1 MQKIS
6 DKNFSWQILLKLKI
20 NPNTPEKI
28 SHQPTG
34 QARTNKFCLCHNNFM
49 EVKVIGAGLAG
60 SEAALQLAKRG
71 IKVKL
76 YEMRPVKTTGAHKTD
91 KFAEFVC
98 SNSLGAADC
107 TNASGLLKKEMELLG
122 GELIKIARACAVPAG
137 SALAIDRE
145 LFSQTVTEKI
155 ENNENIEVIR
165 EEIAEIPDGNVI
177 IASGPLTS
185 DKLSESIKEFTQN
198 EHLHF
203 FDAIAPIV
211 EKDSIDFDKA
221 FWASRYDKGE
231 ASYINCPMNKE
242 EYAKFYEILTNA
254 PKIELKEF
262 EKNAKFFES
271 CLPIEVLASRG
282 VDTLRFGPM
291 KPVGLVDKRTGI
303 ENYAVVQL
311 RQDNSAKTL
320 FNLVGFQTNL
330 KWGAQKELLQS
341 IPGLENVNIVRYGVM
356 HRNTFINSPKLLN
369 PSLQTRKR
377 ENLFFAGQI
386 TGTEGYTES
395 IASGLLAGINMANY
409 LENKPLLVLPKET
422 MLGALTQYITD
433 VEHDKFQPI
442 NSNWGIVT
450 PVELP
455 KKERKNK
462 KLKAE
467 LIVNRSVEYL
477 NNLV

>member
-1 MQKIS
+1 MK
-6 DKNFSWQILLKLKI
+6 
-20 NPNTPEKI
+20 
-28 SHQPTG
+28 
-34 QARTNKFCLCHNNFM
+34 
-49 EVKVIGAGLAG
+49 VKVIGAGLAG
-60 SEAALQLAKRG
+60 SEAAFQLAKRG
-71 IKVKL
+71 IEVEL
-76 YEMRPVKTTGAHKTD
+76 YEMRPEKSTGAHKTG

-107 TNASGLLKKEMELLG
+107 SNASGLLKKEMELLG
-122 GELIKIARACAVPAG
+122 GELIKIARECSVPAG

-145 LFSQTVTEKI
+145 LFSETVTKRI
-155 ENNENIEVIR
+155 EAEPNITVIKEEVG
-165 EEIAEIPDGNVI
+165 EIPEGNVI
-177 IASGPLTS
+177 MASGPLTS
-185 DKLSESIKEFTQN
+185 DTLAQSIKNFTES
-198 EHLHF
+198 EHLYF

-211 EKDSIDFDKA
+211 EKDSINFDIA

-242 EYAKFYEILTNA
+242 QYEKFYNILINA

-291 KPVGLVDKRTGI
+291 KPVGLVDKRTGE

-395 IASGLLAGINMANY
+395 IASGLLAGINMARFVRG
-409 LENKPLLVLPKET
+409 EELLILPQET
-422 MLGALTQYITD
+422 MLGALCAYISNP
-433 VEHDKFQPI
+433 EHEKFQPI
-442 NSNWGIVT
+442 NSNWGIVP

-467 LIVNRSVEYL
+467 CIVNRSIEML
-477 NNLV
+477 NNL

>member
-1 MQKIS
+1 
-6 DKNFSWQILLKLKI
+6 
-20 NPNTPEKI
+20 
-28 SHQPTG
+28 
-34 QARTNKFCLCHNNFM
+34 M

-76 YEMRPVKTTGAHKTD
+76 YEMRPVKSTGAHKTD

-107 TNASGLLKKEMELLG
+107 SNASGLLKKEMELLG
-122 GELIKIARACAVPAG
+122 GELIKIARDCAVPAG

-145 LFSQTVTEKI
+145 LFSETVTQKI
-155 ENNENIEVIR
+155 KNNPNIEIIN
-165 EEIAEIPDGNVI
+165 EEVTEIPEGNVI
-177 IASGPLTS
+177 MASGPLTS
-185 DKLSESIKEFTQN
+185 DLMAESIKKFTES
-198 EHLHF
+198 EHLYF

-211 EKDSIDFDKA
+211 EKDSIDFEKA

-242 EYAKFYEILTNA
+242 QYEKFYNILINA
-254 PKIELKEF
+254 PKIELKDF

-291 KPVGLVDKRTGI
+291 KPVGLVDKRTGE

-369 PSLQTRKR
+369 ASLQTRKR

-395 IASGLLAGINMANY
+395 IASGLLAGINMARFLND
-409 LENKPLLVLPKET
+409 EKLLVLSEET
-422 MLGALTQYITD
+422 MLGALTRYISNP
-433 VEHDKFQPI
+433 EHEKFQPI
-442 NSNWGIVT
+442 NSNWGIV
-450 PVELP
+450 PAVELP

-467 LIVNRSVEYL
+467 LIVKRSIDVL
-477 NNLV
+477 SSFV

>member
-1 MQKIS
+1 ME
-6 DKNFSWQILLKLKI
+6 I
-20 NPNTPEKI
+20 N
-28 SHQPTG
+28 
-34 QARTNKFCLCHNNFM
+34 
-49 EVKVIGAGLAG
+49 VIGAGLAG

-71 IKVKL
+71 FKVKL
-76 YEMRPVKTTGAHKTD
+76 YEMRPKKNTGAHKTE

-98 SNSLGAADC
+98 SNSLGASDC
-107 TNASGLLKKEMELLG
+107 SNASGLLKKEMELLG
-122 GELIKIARACAVPAG
+122 GELINIARECSVPAG
-137 SALAIDRE
+137 NALAIDRE
-145 LFSQTVTEKI
+145 LFSETVTQRI
-155 ENNENIEVIR
+155 LQNSNITVIKEEVT
-165 EEIAEIPDGNVI
+165 EIPDGYTI
-177 IASGPLTS
+177 MASGPLTS
-185 DKLSESIKEFTQN
+185 DALADSIKEFTQS

-242 EYAKFYEILTNA
+242 QYEKFYDILINA
-254 PKIELKEF
+254 PKIELKTF
-262 EKNAKFFES
+262 EQNAKFFES

-291 KPVGLVDKRTGI
+291 KPVGLIDKRTG
-303 ENYAVVQL
+303 EDNYAVVQL

-330 KWGAQKELLQS
+330 KWGSQKELLQS

-356 HRNTFINSPKLLN
+356 HRNTFINSPKVLN
-369 PSLQTRKR
+369 ASLQTRKR
-377 ENLFFAGQI
+377 LDLFFAGQL

-395 IASGLLAGINMANY
+395 IATGLLAGINMARYING
-409 LENKPLLVLPKET
+409 EELLVLPKET
-422 MLGALTQYITD
+422 MLGALTQYISD
-433 VEHDKFQPI
+433 ENHDKFQPI
-442 NSNWGIVT
+442 NSNWGIVS

-467 LIVNRSVEYL
+467 LISNRSIEYIQSCK
-477 NNLV
+477 NI